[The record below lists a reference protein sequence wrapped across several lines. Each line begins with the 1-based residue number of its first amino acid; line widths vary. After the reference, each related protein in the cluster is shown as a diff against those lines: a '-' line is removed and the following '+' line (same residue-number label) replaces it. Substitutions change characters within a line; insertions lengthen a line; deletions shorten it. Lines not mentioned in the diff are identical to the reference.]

1 MFLPYTE
8 KERRKSSWMLRKTS
22 KMPKEIK
29 YRCNILLMM
38 ENLGTAVFLTIP
50 MQVRVQQILMTSNE
64 NLPH

>member
-1 MFLPYTE
+1 MFLPYIE